1 MVELGIGK
9 EKRWEAMPSRTE
21 RVCVPTEFASTLCHS
36 TCHCHE
42 LYSWRIAR
50 FLHTSP
56 TSKDCAQCHQ
66 GLPSHYMEHF
76 VMMDKMITGQ
86 ERATVN
92 QRFLCHRTDSFNDIK
107 DFGWYKA
114 R

>member
-1 MVELGIGK
+1 MPFRQNVEAVERK
-9 EKRWEAMPSRTE
+9 QFVSRPSSH
-21 RVCVPTEFASTLCHS
+21 PHS
-36 TCHCHE
+36 AIRPAITTN
-42 LYSWRIAR
+42 SIAR
-50 FLHTSP
+50 CLHSSP

-66 GLPSHYMEHF
+66 GPPSHYMEHS

-114 R
+114 L